1 MCRRT
6 TITRTVLVV
15 ALSTVACL
23 TGGAAHA
30 TDEKPAADAPVTPFI
45 DSGNSLPD
53 LEARTSWRLG
63 RWYGWQ
69 SLAIDAAGIACAATF
84 RQGLCMTPFALSGP
98 LVHLAH
104 GRPGLAGASLGIRLA
119 GVTLGA
125 LIGAGND
132 GCVERPLRTETVET
146 ESGYTTVVTG
156 GNHCPLRVSAT
167 GALVGAA
174 IAAAVDA
181 ALGFER
187 LPPEAP
193 APRAARTIEPS
204 ISIAS
209 GSVGLG
215 LGGAF

>member
-6 TITRTVLVV
+6 T
-15 ALSTVACL
+15 ALLLGTIAAAL
-23 TGGAAHA
+23 TGGTARA
-30 TDEKPAADAPVTPFI
+30 TDGEPAAQAPVTPFI
-45 DSGNSLPD
+45 DSGNTLPD
-53 LEARTSWRLG
+53 LAARTSWRLG
-63 RWYGWQ
+63 KWYGWQ
-69 SLAIDAAGIACAATF
+69 SLTVDAAGIACAATF

-104 GRPGLAGASLGIRLA
+104 GRPGLAGVSLGIRLA

-132 GCVERPLRTETVET
+132 GCVERPSHTETVET
-146 ESGYTTVVTG
+146 ESGYTTVLVG
-156 GNHCPLRVSAT
+156 GNHCPVRVSAT

-181 ALGFER
+181 AMGFER

-193 APRAARTIEPS
+193 AARATTARTIEPP
-204 ISIAS
+204 IAIGS
-209 GSVGLG
+209 GSVGVG

>member
-6 TITRTVLVV
+6 TVLLVV
-15 ALSTVACL
+15 ATL
-23 TGGAAHA
+23 TGVDGAAHA
-30 TDEKPAADAPVTPFI
+30 TDGEPATQAPVTPFI

-53 LEARTSWRLG
+53 LGARTSWRLG
-63 RWYGWQ
+63 KWYGWQ
-69 SLAIDAAGIACAATF
+69 SLTIDAAGIACAATF
-84 RQGLCMTPFALSGP
+84 REGLCMTPFALSGP

-132 GCVERPLRTETVET
+132 GCVERPAHTETVET
-146 ESGYTTVVTG
+146 ESGYTTVLVG

-193 APRAARTIEPS
+193 ASRATAARTIEPS
-204 ISIAS
+204 IAIGS
-209 GSVGLG
+209 GSVGVG

>member
-6 TITRTVLVV
+6 TIAR
-15 ALSTVACL
+15 ALLLLAIAAGCL
-23 TGGAAHA
+23 TAASA
-30 TDEKPAADAPVTPFI
+30 RAADGAEAAPVTPFI
-45 DSGNSLPD
+45 DSGNAD
-53 LEARTSWRLG
+53 LAARSSWRLG

-69 SLAIDAAGIACAATF
+69 SFAIDAASIGCAATF
-84 RQGLCMTPFALSGP
+84 RQGLCMAPFAISGP

-132 GCVERPLRTETVET
+132 GCVERPLRQEMVQT
-146 ESGYTTVVTG
+146 ESGYVTVYTG
-156 GNHCPLRVSAT
+156 GNHCPVRVSAT

-174 IAAAVDA
+174 LAAVVDA
-181 ALGFER
+181 AIGFTR

-193 APRAARTIEPS
+193 APARTIEPA
-204 ISIAS
+204 ISIGS
-209 GSVGLG
+209 SSVGVG